1 MRSFTELPPL
11 SLYIHLPWC
20 VRKCPYCDFNSHEQ
34 KGEIPEDQYI
44 NAVLEDLALEMPRVW
59 GRSIVSV
66 FIGGGTPSVMS
77 AKAIDT
83 LLSGVR
89 ALTAL
94 APNAEV
100 TMEANPGTF
109 EQEKFKDFRAA
120 GINRLS
126 IGVQSFND
134 AALEKLGRIH
144 SAGEAQRAVDI
155 AQNAGFDDI
164 NIDLM
169 FGLPGQTYAEALHD
183 IDTAIALS
191 PTHISYY
198 ELTLE
203 PNTYFAKYPP
213 ALPPDDTRWQIH
225 EEAIDRLSVH
235 GYGRYEI
242 SAYAKSQHQSEHNK
256 NYWLFGD
263 YVGIGAGAHGK
274 VSFADSGKIE
284 RSWKHKHPTR
294 YMDSMSRNIQ
304 QPNTV
309 AGSPFMGGLDPIATE
324 DTAIEFM
331 MNALRLKDGFEIPLF
346 QQHTGVTIDR
356 WQQAIQQSID
366 AGLLQQS
373 GLRLHATQ
381 EGFNFLNDLVAYFI
395 PDNEPVRSYP
405 TFSIRPE

>member
-1 MRSFTELPPL
+1 MRAFTELPPL

-59 GRSIVSV
+59 GRTFVSV
-66 FIGGGTPSVMS
+66 FIGGGTPSIMS

-83 LLSGVR
+83 LISGVR

-109 EQEKFKDFRAA
+109 EQEKFKDFRAS

-134 AALEKLGRIH
+134 VALEKLGRIH
-144 SAGEAQRAVDI
+144 SAGEAQRAVEI

-169 FGLPGQTYAEALHD
+169 FGLPGQSHEQALLD
-183 IDTAIALS
+183 VDTAITLS

-213 ALPPDDTRWQIH
+213 SLPADDTRWQMH
-225 EEAIDRLSVH
+225 QESIDRLAKH

-242 SAYAKSQHQSEHNK
+242 SAYAKSYHQSEHNK

-263 YVGIGAGAHGK
+263 YLGIGAGAHGK
-274 VSFADSGKIE
+274 VSFANSGNIE

-294 YMDSMSRNIQ
+294 YMDAPKRDKQNS
-304 QPNTV
+304 TV
-309 AGSPFMGGLDPIATE
+309 AANPFMGGLDAIAIE

-331 MNALRLKDGFEIPLF
+331 MNALRLKDGFEIPVF
-346 QQHTGVTIDR
+346 QQHTGVSIDR
-356 WQQAIQQSID
+356 WQSSIQKAID

-381 EGFNFLNDLVAYFI
+381 EGFNFLNDLVAYFM
-395 PDNEPVRSYP
+395 PEEEPIRHYP
-405 TFSIRPE
+405 TFSITPE